1 MKILIALV
9 IALATATPQQQRDP
23 VRDLRNPTPP
33 PAGTSTIRG
42 MVVTDASGGA
52 IRLANVVAIGALTG
66 TLRVTSTDA
75 EGRFTFATLP
85 ADRYLVAASKLPYL
99 GAIAGARRAARPGTP
114 VVVANGQT
122 VEGVSIRLPMGAAIS
137 GTITDERGQ
146 AGTSVQLSLQQWR
159 NQGGERTLVAARTP
173 TTATDER
180 GRYRFYGLPPGE
192 YVVVATTISFQF
204 TRIGRQLSA
213 ADVDAALK
221 GTPVTVE
228 PLAPMQVMPIY
239 YPGTPRAGESVPVVV
254 NAGEERQGVDF
265 RLEFVRPGRI
275 EGTVATTD
283 GSPPT
288 GIVVELW
295 QMGSALAIR
304 GPAVTVGPD
313 GTFGM
318 SALQPT
324 SYLFVA
330 RGRGP
335 TAGQFAAASAEL
347 AGLDVVRV
355 VLTMKPALTLTGRV
369 VFEGASAPAV
379 NGRRVPV
386 QALTSNV
393 AVTPTPTDAAG
404 VFTIPSVLPGR
415 YLIGGPLYFGP
426 TTTDSVTWTLQSV
439 VVDGRDITDL
449 PIDIVDTAPK
459 EIVVTY
465 GDRSQELSGRLS
477 NSSGAA
483 VSDFTVIAFPAN
495 KAYWL
500 PGSRR
505 IVTTRPG
512 TNGEFVLSGPGLA
525 TLPPGDYLIATVT
538 DIDRNEQYDPA
549 FLATLVA
556 SAVPVTLKPGAK
568 TVQNLQIR

>member
-1 MKILIALV
+1 MKSLIALA

-23 VRDLRNPTPP
+23 VRDLRNPAPP

-42 MVVTDASGGA
+42 MVVADASGGA

-75 EGRFTFATLP
+75 EGRFAFATLP

-99 GAIAGARRAARPGTP
+99 GAIAGARRPARPGTP

-146 AGTSVQLSLQQWR
+146 PGTSVQLSLHQWR
-159 NQGGERTLVAARTP
+159 NQGGERTLVGARTP
-173 TTATDER
+173 TASVDDR

-192 YVVVATTISFQF
+192 YVVVAISNAS
-204 TRIGRQLSA
+204 TRIGRPLSS

-221 GTPVTVE
+221 GAPVSVE
-228 PLAPMQVMPIY
+228 PLSPMQVAQFY
-239 YPGTPRAGESVPVVV
+239 YPGTPRAAESVPVVV

-265 RLEFVRPGRI
+265 RLEFVRPGRV
-275 EGTVATTD
+275 EGSVATTD
-283 GSPPT
+283 GSPTT
-288 GIVVELW
+288 G
-295 QMGSALAIR
+295 
-304 GPAVTVGPD
+304 VTVEIGPVPPAAATFRTMIGIGPD
-313 GTFGM
+313 GNFGV
-318 SALQPT
+318 AGLPPG

-335 TAGQFAAASAEL
+335 TAGQFAAATSEIS
-347 AGLDVVRV
+347 GLDVARIA
-355 VLTMKPALTLTGRV
+355 LTMKPGLTLTGRL
-369 VFEGASAPAV
+369 VFDGAPAPSV
-379 NGRRVPV
+379 ANRRVPA
-386 QALTSNV
+386 QALTSSPGG
-393 AVTPTPTDAAG
+393 VTSTVTDAAG

-439 VVDGRDITDL
+439 VADGRDITDL
-449 PIDIVDTAPK
+449 PLDIIDTAPK

-465 GDRSQELSGRLS
+465 GDRFQELSGRLITA
-477 NSSGAA
+477 SGAP
-483 VSDFTVIAFPAN
+483 VSDFTVIAFPTS
-495 KAYWL
+495 KAYWIAT
-500 PGSRR
+500 SRR
-505 IVTTRPG
+505 IVTARPG

-525 TLPPGDYLIATVT
+525 TLPAGDYLIAAIT

-549 FLATLVA
+549 FLATLVT